1 MTMDNMSDF
10 QEALTKLFIKG
21 FKIINFKIE
30 LSAKERHFYLEPESE
45 LPIEP

>member
-10 QEALTKLFIKG
+10 QEALTKLF
-21 FKIINFKIE
+21 FKIE
-30 LSAKERHFYLEPESE
+30 LSAKERHFYLEPENE